1 MFKIGVIELFT
12 RGILEGFLFVL
23 ANYAFA
29 KKRVIKSPYIL
40 SSIILIAFTFAIRM
54 LDINFGVPTI
64 LNIICLI
71 FLCVYIN
78 KIDLF
83 QAVKGSMITTLIMF
97 VVEAVNVVFLKII
110 LSDIRLDQVLNDP
123 YQKAI
128 AGIPGIV
135 LFGVIIVLLYI
146 KLTKK
151 EQSRCEDGTAS
162 E

>member
-29 KKRVIKSPYIL
+29 KKKVIKYPYFL
-40 SSIILIAFTFAIRM
+40 SSIILIAFTFAVRM

-71 FLCVYIN
+71 FLSVYIN

-97 VVEAVNVVFLKII
+97 VVEAINVVFLKII
-110 LSDIRLDQVLNDP
+110 FNDNLDQVLNNP

-135 LFGVIIVLLYI
+135 LFGIIVVLLYL

-151 EQSRCEDGTAS
+151 EQSRCEDGTAG